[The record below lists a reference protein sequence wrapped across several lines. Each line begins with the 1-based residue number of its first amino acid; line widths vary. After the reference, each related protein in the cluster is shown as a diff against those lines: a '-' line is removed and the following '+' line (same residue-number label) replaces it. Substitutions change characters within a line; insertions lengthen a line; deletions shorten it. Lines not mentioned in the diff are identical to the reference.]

1 MTSNVLPLHFTFSQ
15 TSSSQNS
22 NVDDTLEG
30 YKIKSCLLDFTLEYE
45 IRPNISAL
53 CIINFDRVQFQIM
66 ESGMMD
72 YIGTKWKGQEIPQS
86 QDSDLMILSGGQTLL
101 IFLIMVS
108 AFGLSFI
115 IFIGELINSKLENV
129 KKNLSRKK
137 KKKLKKTFPK
147 IIVHSKSVKLSNIN
161 E

>member
-1 MTSNVLPLHFTFSQ
+1 MNQESTIHSNVK
-15 TSSSQNS
+15 S
-22 NVDDTLEG
+22 NL
-30 YKIKSCLLDFTLEYE
+30 IFF
-45 IRPNISAL
+45 I
-53 CIINFDRVQFQIM
+53 IINFDRVQFQIM

-115 IFIGELINSKLENV
+115 IFIAELINSKLENV
-129 KKNLSRKK
+129 KKHLSKK
-137 KKKLKKTFPK
+137 KKKKSKKTFPK
-147 IIVHSKSVKLSNIN
+147 IIVHSRSVNLSNIN

>member
-1 MTSNVLPLHFTFSQ
+1 
-15 TSSSQNS
+15 
-22 NVDDTLEG
+22 
-30 YKIKSCLLDFTLEYE
+30 
-45 IRPNISAL
+45 
-53 CIINFDRVQFQIM
+53 
-66 ESGMMD
+66 MMD

-101 IFLIMVS
+101 IFLIMVA
-108 AFGLSFI
+108 AFGLSFT

-147 IIVHSKSVKLSNIN
+147 IIVYSKSVKLSNIN